1 MPSSRNP
8 KAARC
13 RPRRK
18 ALALGLL
25 SLAIGSQAGCGR
37 EFFRNWADQDVSEAV
52 FEKSRDPRF
61 RMELFSIEPP
71 ALSRFGDPYDPD
83 RPPAPPDDRA
93 AEALS
98 PVPQWPDHRLIIPA
112 EGTGYLDMLDEWTR
126 TQPSDAPLEAVMQPG
141 RAGPPQIPPTVPPE
155 SRPPLAPDL
164 PETSTPSGDPNPG
177 TSGASLSPTPPKRQS
192 LSPGVPPVI
201 QMAAAPPIR
210 RPKYD
215 LGVRLAAYQDTGLP
229 MPMVVPA
236 LAQAPATGQPG
247 TPVQRD
253 TQADREAPASPPDS
267 RMPTG
272 PSRAEPSVP
281 GDPNPIPGDA
291 LVPITPRRDQTIEQ
305 FENAEAA
312 ASEMSGILTPEAITF
327 NEAQVAGL
335 DPNSRPYKITMEQSF
350 ALALINSRAYQF
362 RLEDIYTNSLAV
374 TLQRFAF
381 QPQFVAGLS
390 PLTAP
395 SGIGLAVNPANNFFY
410 RTVEAPGGQAST
422 LTLGQVAGVGKLF
435 STGGRVLASFASQTV
450 FNFTGTRPTQPTV
463 QSFLPISIV
472 QPFLR
477 GGGRAVTLEALTLA
491 ERNLLYVVRGFAR
504 FRQEFFTSVIVGTP
518 ITNQGT
524 AVDPIQGYLVV
535 LQELQ
540 QVEIDRKNLAQ
551 YEQLYKVYTELAK
564 GEPSGLTQLQVDQV
578 QSSVEGARQTYLTD
592 SFTFKTSL
600 DQFKMQMGLPPDLP
614 LILDRSLLKGFRAV
628 FDEIDLWFTNPRRNI
643 NELPLFAN
651 KLPNLEDVNIDGRS
665 VLGMVRVGQE
675 RPEAEDALLQ
685 IAVRVAFENRLDL
698 MNARAQLYD
707 AWRNIRVQAN
717 SLKGIFNVAVTNQIL
732 TPPNTTNPFGFID
745 QAKQF
750 SLVLNAELPLVRVAE
765 RNNFRTALITYQR
778 QRRILQNAEDSIKQ
792 IVRQELRQL
801 QLFYRNYEIAR
812 INLVLNLRQK
822 DQAQENIIAPPAA
835 GGANAANAAIQ
846 TQNVINAQRG
856 VAGVEGQLVQLWL
869 AYQTQRLSLYRDL
882 GIMPYDEWEAYS
894 ELFPPKPAVPG
905 GADAPTGG
913 GQPAGGNP
921 PAAAAEGPPAP

>member
-1 MPSSRNP
+1 MPSSRNR
-8 KAARC
+8 KASRC

-25 SLAIGSQAGCGR
+25 SLALGTQAGCGR

-98 PVPQWPDHRLIIPA
+98 PVPQWPNHRLIIPA
-112 EGTGYLDMLDEWTR
+112 EGTGYLDMLDEWAR
-126 TQPSDAPLEAVMQPG
+126 TQTNDAARETVIGSPG
-141 RAGPPQIPPTVPPE
+141 RVGPPLIPPTVPPD

-164 PETSTPSGDPNPG
+164 PATPMPPGDPNPG
-177 TSGASLSPTPPKRQS
+177 TSGASLSPTPLKRQS
-192 LSPGVPPVI
+192 VALGVPPVI
-201 QMAAAPPIR
+201 KMAAAPPIR

-229 MPMVVPA
+229 MPVPA
-236 LAQAPATGQPG
+236 QVPAAGQPG
-247 TPVQRD
+247 TPDQRD
-253 TQADREAPASPPDS
+253 TQAGREAPTNSPES
-267 RMPTG
+267 AKPTG
-272 PSRAEPSVP
+272 PIRVEPRVP
-281 GDPNPIPGDA
+281 GDPNPAPGPA
-291 LVPITPRRDQTIEQ
+291 LEPVKPRLDQTQDQYEA
-305 FENAEAA
+305 AEAV
-312 ASEMSGILTPEAITF
+312 ASEMAGILIPEAITF

-335 DPNSRPYKITMEQSF
+335 DPNSRPYKVSMEQSF

-362 RLEDIYTNSLAV
+362 QLENIYTNSLAV

-381 QPQFVAGLS
+381 QPQFIAGLS

-395 SGIGLAVNPANNFFY
+395 AGAGLAVNPGNNFLY
-410 RTVEAPGGQAST
+410 RTVEAPGGQASA
-422 LTLGQVAGVGKLF
+422 LTLGQVAGIGKLF
-435 STGGRVLASFASQTV
+435 TTGGRVLASFASQTV
-450 FNFTGTRPTQPTV
+450 FNFTGSKPTQPTV

-504 FRQEFFTSVIVGTP
+504 FRQEFFASVIVGTP
-518 ITNQGT
+518 VTNQGT

-540 QVEIDRKNLAQ
+540 QVEISRKNLAA
-551 YEQLYKVYTELAK
+551 YEQLYKVYKELAK
-564 GEPSGLTQLQVDQV
+564 GEPSGLTQLQVDQI
-578 QSSVEGARQTYLTD
+578 QSQVESARQRYLND
-592 SFTFKTSL
+592 TFVYKTSL
-600 DQFKMQMGLPPDLP
+600 DQFKMQLGLPPDLP
-614 LILDRSLLKGFRAV
+614 LILDRSLLKGFRSV
-628 FDEIDLWFTNPRRNI
+628 FDEIDLWFMNPRRDI
-643 NELPLFAN
+643 NDLPLFAN
-651 KLPNLEDVNIDGRS
+651 RLPNLEDVNIDGRS
-665 VLGMVRVGQE
+665 VLAMVRAGEE
-675 RPEAEDALLQ
+675 RPEQEDALLQ

-707 AWRNIRVQAN
+707 AWRNIRFTAN
-717 SLKGIFNVAVTNQIL
+717 ALQGIFNVAVTNQIL

-792 IVRQELRQL
+792 QVRQELRQL
-801 QLFYRNYEIAR
+801 QLNYQNYEIAR

-822 DQAQENIIAPPAA
+822 DQAQEQIIAPPAA
-835 GGANAANAAIQ
+835 GGANTANAAVQ
-846 TQNVINAQRG
+846 TTNVISAQGG
-856 VAGVEGQLVQLWL
+856 VANVEGQLVSLWL

-905 GADAPTGG
+905 GGDAPAGG

-921 PAAAAEGPPAP
+921 PAAAAEGPPAR